1 MMKEAIILAG
11 GMSKRL
17 KPFTDIPKPLLKLN
31 NKYLLDTQIDWLK
44 SKGFD
49 HVILATDLET
59 YSNWKTKEE
68 YLPLVKVSLET
79 DHLGTSGAL
88 RKAVE
93 YVDSDLVYVMNV
105 DDILLD
111 LDPSELY
118 LSLHKPGIVVLH
130 QPKIEFGVVRIRD
143 NTILRFQEKPYLKF
157 WVSCGHYL
165 FQKDIFKTFP
175 ESGNFEELVFPKL
188 SKDRKLQ
195 GYKYKG
201 RWFTINS
208 LKDIEKYL
216 SEIERFIKS
225 K

>member
-1 MMKEAIILAG
+1 MREAIILAG
-11 GMSKRL
+11 GKSKRL
-17 KPFTDIPKPLLKLN
+17 KPFTDISKPLLKLN
-31 NKYLLDTQIDWLK
+31 NKYLLDTQLEWLE

-49 HVILATDLET
+49 HVIVAIDWET
-59 YSNWKTKEE
+59 FSHWNTRKE
-68 YLPLVKVSLET
+68 YLSLAEVSPET

-93 YVDSDLVYVMNV
+93 YVDSELVYVMNV

-111 LDPSELY
+111 FEPSELY
-118 LSLHKPGIVVLH
+118 LTLNKSCIVVLH
-130 QPKIEFGVVRIRD
+130 QPKIEFGVARIRD

-165 FQKDIFKTFP
+165 FQKDIIKTFP
-175 ESGNFEELVFPKL
+175 ESGNFEELALPKL
-188 SKDRKLQ
+188 AKDRKLQ

-201 RWFTINS
+201 RWYTINS

-216 SEIERFIKS
+216 SETETFIKS